1 MRFSGIFQTISF
13 TVRKRFVN
21 AFLPSPYTVS
31 KPSKNAPKT
40 AKKIRNACGKN
51 PHPLPPSC
59 GSQSPKNR
67 FVRPFF
73 GILQVLALKTPAR
86 WPFSHS
92 LCVFTLL
99 VHRINCRLL
108 SVCAALYLSS
118 AWPVVPLPAKK
129 SRTMLLFS
137 DEISKTLLIS
147 LIGLGLV
154 NMPAFPKTDFK
165 SRVPSCVSPT
175 SVRYHIVLHT
185 VPFCTSDKKV
195 LILGTLFP
203 FAPNHIRLSALSAK

>member
-92 LCVFTLL
+92 LCVFTRVLAGDFPTL
-99 VHRINCRLL
+99 EQVQGGGFADVANAIQLIFRDHIGNIVPVDCVFFHDNTPQYLGNLCRHSNCP
-108 SVCAALYLSS
+108 CIAY
-118 AWPVVPLPAKK
+118 
-129 SRTMLLFS
+129 
-137 DEISKTLLIS
+137 
-147 LIGLGLV
+147 
-154 NMPAFPKTDFK
+154 
-165 SRVPSCVSPT
+165 
-175 SVRYHIVLHT
+175 
-185 VPFCTSDKKV
+185 
-195 LILGTLFP
+195 
-203 FAPNHIRLSALSAK
+203 

>member
-92 LCVFTLL
+92 LCVFTAMSIPFRPRRRSSCMICGGSTCACF
-99 VHRINCRLL
+99 RISAFKNTFSGTASSKISPWAITTTRLEF
-108 SVCAALYLSS
+108 S
-118 AWPVVPLPAKK
+118 A
-129 SRTMLLFS
+129 T
-137 DEISKTLLIS
+137 
-147 LIGLGLV
+147 
-154 NMPAFPKTDFK
+154 
-165 SRVPSCVSPT
+165 
-175 SVRYHIVLHT
+175 
-185 VPFCTSDKKV
+185 
-195 LILGTLFP
+195 
-203 FAPNHIRLSALSAK
+203 

>member
-92 LCVFTLL
+92 LCVFTKGTAG
-99 VHRINCRLL
+99 RGRLPQGQGIKQRRGL
-108 SVCAALYLSS
+108 PSFLWTSIG
-118 AWPVVPLPAKK
+118 PIVPHTA
-129 SRTMLLFS
+129 
-137 DEISKTLLIS
+137 
-147 LIGLGLV
+147 
-154 NMPAFPKTDFK
+154 
-165 SRVPSCVSPT
+165 VSPPWAAPKPGAEALAQ
-175 SVRYHIVLHT
+175 SA
-185 VPFCTSDKKV
+185 F
-195 LILGTLFP
+195 LILQGNVVSELTGRRYAF
-203 FAPNHIRLSALSAK
+203 

>member
-21 AFLPSPYTVS
+21 AFLPSPYTVG

-73 GILQVLALKTPAR
+73 GILQVLAPKTPAR

-92 LCVFTLL
+92 LCVFTSSL
-99 VHRINCRLL
+99 LL
-108 SVCAALYLSS
+108 SKVFHSHYIPYCAYCQYHTSFYFIELKSILFVNIFFQKAHRRYDTLY
-118 AWPVVPLPAKK
+118 
-129 SRTMLLFS
+129 
-137 DEISKTLLIS
+137 SKQ
-147 LIGLGLV
+147 
-154 NMPAFPKTDFK
+154 
-165 SRVPSCVSPT
+165 
-175 SVRYHIVLHT
+175 
-185 VPFCTSDKKV
+185 PFCGSSK
-195 LILGTLFP
+195 IFRNNISGG
-203 FAPNHIRLSALSAK
+203 

>member
-92 LCVFTLL
+92 LCVFTCVPASGANVRPLL
-99 VHRINCRLL
+99 RTREVFSTRDCEKLSMRRLGRDMLTCSLPVHSSMSSSSSSNWPWSLVERLV
-108 SVCAALYLSS
+108 S
-118 AWPVVPLPAKK
+118 
-129 SRTMLLFS
+129 
-137 DEISKTLLIS
+137 EISS
-147 LIGLGLV
+147 
-154 NMPAFPKTDFK
+154 
-165 SRVPSCVSPT
+165 
-175 SVRYHIVLHT
+175 
-185 VPFCTSDKKV
+185 
-195 LILGTLFP
+195 
-203 FAPNHIRLSALSAK
+203 

>member
-13 TVRKRFVN
+13 TVRKRSVN
-21 AFLPSPYTVS
+21 TFLPPPYTVS

-73 GILQVLALKTPAR
+73 GILQVLAPKIPAR

-92 LCVFTLL
+92 SCVFTNTTSFRGSLL
-99 VHRINCRLL
+99 QRRNLFRRAGYTSLPCAKSCWQRAEGFRE
-108 SVCAALYLSS
+108 SVPEPPSESPPQRCN
-118 AWPVVPLPAKK
+118 P
-129 SRTMLLFS
+129 RS
-137 DEISKTLLIS
+137 DR
-147 LIGLGLV
+147 
-154 NMPAFPKTDFK
+154 N
-165 SRVPSCVSPT
+165 
-175 SVRYHIVLHT
+175 
-185 VPFCTSDKKV
+185 
-195 LILGTLFP
+195 
-203 FAPNHIRLSALSAK
+203 

>member
-73 GILQVLALKTPAR
+73 GILQVLAPKTPAR

-92 LCVFTLL
+92 LCVFTTREARAWRCPARPPP
-99 VHRINCRLL
+99 HSRNFPENHPT
-108 SVCAALYLSS
+108 SCAAG
-118 AWPVVPLPAKK
+118 AVPQW
-129 SRTMLLFS
+129 
-137 DEISKTLLIS
+137 
-147 LIGLGLV
+147 
-154 NMPAFPKTDFK
+154 
-165 SRVPSCVSPT
+165 
-175 SVRYHIVLHT
+175 
-185 VPFCTSDKKV
+185 
-195 LILGTLFP
+195 
-203 FAPNHIRLSALSAK
+203 

>member
-1 MRFSGIFQTISF
+1 MRFSGVFQSASF

-73 GILQVLALKTPAR
+73 GILQVLAPKTPAR

-92 LCVFTLL
+92 LCVFT
-99 VHRINCRLL
+99 RWKRRPRQAGPACWCACARRAMAPRAEAGRAL
-108 SVCAALYLSS
+108 SPGPRFAPCGKTKKPPRPGRQFAGH
-118 AWPVVPLPAKK
+118 VPL
-129 SRTMLLFS
+129 
-137 DEISKTLLIS
+137 
-147 LIGLGLV
+147 
-154 NMPAFPKTDFK
+154 
-165 SRVPSCVSPT
+165 RVCV
-175 SVRYHIVLHT
+175 
-185 VPFCTSDKKV
+185 
-195 LILGTLFP
+195 
-203 FAPNHIRLSALSAK
+203 

>member
-21 AFLPSPYTVS
+21 AFLPSPYTVG

-73 GILQVLALKTPAR
+73 GILQVLAPKTPAR

-92 LCVFTLL
+92 LCVFTESPASLAKGRA
-99 VHRINCRLL
+99 VHSSPAWIRFRIDAYPPFPYWMQRLIRL
-108 SVCAALYLSS
+108 IVA
-118 AWPVVPLPAKK
+118 V
-129 SRTMLLFS
+129 
-137 DEISKTLLIS
+137 LIS
-147 LIGLGLV
+147 
-154 NMPAFPKTDFK
+154 
-165 SRVPSCVSPT
+165 T
-175 SVRYHIVLHT
+175 SFTI
-185 VPFCTSDKKV
+185 CS
-195 LILGTLFP
+195 
-203 FAPNHIRLSALSAK
+203 

>member
-92 LCVFTLL
+92 LCVFTFLPFTQQGISFSLYPLL
-99 VHRINCRLL
+99 CIL
-108 SVCAALYLSS
+108 SIPYE
-118 AWPVVPLPAKK
+118 
-129 SRTMLLFS
+129 LLFHRAQKYPLCKY
-137 DEISKTLLIS
+137 I
-147 LIGLGLV
+147 
-154 NMPAFPKTDFK
+154 FPK
-165 SRVPSCVSPT
+165 
-175 SVRYHIVLHT
+175 
-185 VPFCTSDKKV
+185 
-195 LILGTLFP
+195 GT
-203 FAPNHIRLSALSAK
+203 

>member
-73 GILQVLALKTPAR
+73 GILQVLAPKTPAR

-99 VHRINCRLL
+99 TTFI
-108 SVCAALYLSS
+108 VC
-118 AWPVVPLPAKK
+118 
-129 SRTMLLFS
+129 
-137 DEISKTLLIS
+137 ISKKARSVVIAVVNSPMFFRWRNPSETRLRIS
-147 LIGLGLV
+147 PI
-154 NMPAFPKTDFK
+154 F
-165 SRVPSCVSPT
+165 SRSAQVT
-175 SVRYHIVLHT
+175 S
-185 VPFCTSDKKV
+185 
-195 LILGTLFP
+195 
-203 FAPNHIRLSALSAK
+203 

>member
-92 LCVFTLL
+92 LCVFTPRQPRRTEHVYFIIAQTHWNGKRQSHTPRAHAANFPLL
-99 VHRINCRLL
+99 QVLAVKIEHASI
-108 SVCAALYLSS
+108 
-118 AWPVVPLPAKK
+118 
-129 SRTMLLFS
+129 
-137 DEISKTLLIS
+137 
-147 LIGLGLV
+147 
-154 NMPAFPKTDFK
+154 
-165 SRVPSCVSPT
+165 
-175 SVRYHIVLHT
+175 VRR
-185 VPFCTSDKKV
+185 
-195 LILGTLFP
+195 GTRP
-203 FAPNHIRLSALSAK
+203 YNKADRPGQHQI

>member
-92 LCVFTLL
+92 LCVFTAAPLQTAAPRRFL
-99 VHRINCRLL
+99 PHL
-108 SVCAALYLSS
+108 SYPSAPCMPHNSTSISENAAKRH
-118 AWPVVPLPAKK
+118 APPRAVAFRAPPA
-129 SRTMLLFS
+129 
-137 DEISKTLLIS
+137 
-147 LIGLGLV
+147 
-154 NMPAFPKTDFK
+154 
-165 SRVPSCVSPT
+165 
-175 SVRYHIVLHT
+175 
-185 VPFCTSDKKV
+185 
-195 LILGTLFP
+195 
-203 FAPNHIRLSALSAK
+203 

>member
-73 GILQVLALKTPAR
+73 GILQVLAPKTPAR

-92 LCVFTLL
+92 LCVFTSS
-99 VHRINCRLL
+99 INS
-108 SVCAALYLSS
+108 SV
-118 AWPVVPLPAKK
+118 
-129 SRTMLLFS
+129 
-137 DEISKTLLIS
+137 
-147 LIGLGLV
+147 GLGKMLSFFTLIIF
-154 NMPAFPKTDFK
+154 NSPFLIFFRLPTFPM
-165 SRVPSCVSPT
+165 RARQHVM
-175 SVRYHIVLHT
+175 
-185 VPFCTSDKKV
+185 
-195 LILGTLFP
+195 
-203 FAPNHIRLSALSAK
+203 

>member
-73 GILQVLALKTPAR
+73 GILQVLAPKTPAR

-92 LCVFTLL
+92 SCVFTFF
-99 VHRINCRLL
+99 
-108 SVCAALYLSS
+108 
-118 AWPVVPLPAKK
+118 
-129 SRTMLLFS
+129 TLF
-137 DEISKTLLIS
+137 
-147 LIGLGLV
+147 
-154 NMPAFPKTDFK
+154 AFPRPIHRRGPYKRLAACST
-165 SRVPSCVSPT
+165 SASALCTLASPQPR
-175 SVRYHIVLHT
+175 SEWL
-185 VPFCTSDKKV
+185 
-195 LILGTLFP
+195 
-203 FAPNHIRLSALSAK
+203 AAARLSAVYKS

>member
-73 GILQVLALKTPAR
+73 GILQVLAPKTPAR

-92 LCVFTLL
+92 LCVFTP
-99 VHRINCRLL
+99 HQK
-108 SVCAALYLSS
+108 AGHA
-118 AWPVVPLPAKK
+118 
-129 SRTMLLFS
+129 
-137 DEISKTLLIS
+137 
-147 LIGLGLV
+147 
-154 NMPAFPKTDFK
+154 FK
-165 SRVPSCVSPT
+165 SAPCSNTPFRQAFYCRFSRAANTRNTPLGNASTKTMPRAMAPAIFNVSTPLN
-175 SVRYHIVLHT
+175 R
-185 VPFCTSDKKV
+185 
-195 LILGTLFP
+195 
-203 FAPNHIRLSALSAK
+203 APALSPVIKAYTV